1 MILHEIFRVVSRF
14 PRYISCYIAENRFP
28 LGQCTYNNNKRTVD
42 SRAKQLQLVCTAT
55 IIELQAAEPYSCRCG
70 LYKLTINLPVRGSV
84 LHLSHQPE
92 SSDDSLALRGN
103 EKSCSINQLSSTPQL
118 ISFIYFI
125 HILFS
130 TNFQDEVTVFKKFD
144 F

>member
-1 MILHEIFRVVSRF
+1 MKYSAQYHVFSATFHVISRKIDF
-14 PRYISCYIAENRFP
+14 LWDSV
-28 LGQCTYNNNKRTVD
+28 LMYNNNKRTVD

-118 ISFIYFI
+118 ISLIYFI

-130 TNFQDEVTVFKKFD
+130 TTFQDEVTVFKKFD